1 MKIKLTDFQQQS
13 RDSGFRAVGGRTH
26 PTRNPKRLLI
36 ESHPVPAN
44 DYSAEWSTST
54 EVVRAETAGF
64 CMGVILALQ
73 MLDSLIRE
81 KLEPSTIC
89 TLGPII
95 HNPQVLDEY
104 ARKGVATADCP
115 EDIPAGA
122 TAVIR
127 AHGVPKLVKKNLQE
141 RGIPVI
147 DATCPKVKKAQLLI
161 EKQARQGRMLL
172 LYGEESHPEVKGLL
186 SYAEAGAFVFDT
198 REKLEEFHLVPG
210 KPYCL
215 AAQTTQ
221 DRETFEQISYDLARR
236 PELNVTVLQT
246 ICDATRHRQEEAVRI
261 AREVD
266 FMVVVGGFNSGN
278 TRRLVQVI
286 AAENTPVLHVES
298 PGELPLDKMKKFSR
312 IGLTAGA
319 STPKRVIDQIQ
330 DILESLPETHNGSLH
345 TPPLPSGGAWPVPEE
360 K

>member
-1 MKIKLTDFQQQS
+1 M
-13 RDSGFRAVGGRTH
+13 AA
-26 PTRNPKRLLI
+26 LLLK
-36 ESHPVPAN
+36 EPGPPSPP
-44 DYSAEWSTST
+44 DGWSPPT

-81 KLEPSTIC
+81 KSDPGTIC

-104 ARKGVATADCP
+104 ARKGVVTAESP
-115 EDIPAGA
+115 HDIPAGA

-127 AHGVPKLVKKNLQE
+127 AHGVPKRVKEKLQE
-141 RGIPVI
+141 GGIPVI

-161 EKQARQGRMLL
+161 EKQAREGRMLL

-186 SYAEAGAFVFDT
+186 SYAEAGAFVFDS
-198 REKLEEFHLVPG
+198 REKLEEFSLAPG
-210 KPYCL
+210 KAYCL

-221 DRETFEQISYDLARR
+221 DRKIFEHISAKLTRRSDLDVA
-236 PELNVTVLQT
+236 VLET

-261 AREVD
+261 ARDVD

-286 AAENTPVLHVES
+286 AAGNTPVFHVEN
-298 PGELPLDKMKKFSR
+298 PVELPLQKMKKFAR

-330 DILESLPETHNGSLH
+330 SILERLPGNG
-345 TPPLPSGGAWPVPEE
+345 
-360 K
+360 